1 LPRIAEHNET
11 ILLYYLQTVK
21 PMLKNQKKLALTLLA
36 GTSYLVSLTGM
47 MQVLPQ
53 AQAQTPAPQVP
64 TAPLSPNDPAAK
76 LDPALV
82 NVPAIQAPKS
92 DSSQNR
98 TNSSAPVRTISFD
111 LKTGQTQ
118 ESANLP
124 ATTSTTSSSVSAP
137 SMGLSPNVV
146 AEPRAGVPLP
156 TSGVQP
162 NSIIGADN
170 RIKITDTTSYPWRT
184 ATKLIVTFPKG
195 KGGCTGTIIAAK
207 YVLTAGHCVHNKDYG
222 GWAKK
227 IEVIPG
233 LNGTYKPFGSA
244 LATKY
249 RTYTGWTSSADR
261 NHDFALLTLDK
272 SIGNSTG
279 TLGYASYSSVN
290 GLTGHIAGYPCDK
303 GGLHLYYHYGLIS
316 SSTSKRLSYQIDTY
330 GCQSGSGIYR
340 IVDGKRY
347 VFGVHAY
354 GVGSS
359 SPNHNSGTRI
369 DSTKFNSIKSWI
381 ASGT

>member
-1 LPRIAEHNET
+1 
-11 ILLYYLQTVK
+11 
-21 PMLKNQKKLALTLLA
+21 
-36 GTSYLVSLTGM
+36 
-47 MQVLPQ
+47 
-53 AQAQTPAPQVP
+53 
-64 TAPLSPNDPAAK
+64 
-76 LDPALV
+76 
-82 NVPAIQAPKS
+82 
-92 DSSQNR
+92 
-98 TNSSAPVRTISFD
+98 
-111 LKTGQTQ
+111 
-118 ESANLP
+118 
-124 ATTSTTSSSVSAP
+124 
-137 SMGLSPNVV
+137 MGLSPNVV
-146 AEPRAGVPLP
+146 AEPRAGVQSP
-156 TSGVQP
+156 TGGVKP
-162 NSIIGADN
+162 NSIIGTDN
-170 RIKITDTTSYPWRT
+170 RTKITATTSYPWRT
-184 ATKLIVTFPKG
+184 VTKLIVTFPKG

-207 YVLTAGHCVHNKDYG
+207 YVLTAGHCVHNKAYG
-222 GWAKK
+222 GSAKK

-233 LNGTYKPFGSA
+233 LNGTYKPYGSA
-244 LATKY
+244 FATKY
-249 RTYTGWTSSADR
+249 RTYTNWTSSADK
-261 NHDFALLTLDK
+261 NHDFALLTLDR

-316 SSTSKRLSYQIDTY
+316 SSTSNRLSYQIDTY
-330 GCQSGSGIYR
+330 GCQNGSGIYR

>member
-1 LPRIAEHNET
+1 
-11 ILLYYLQTVK
+11 
-21 PMLKNQKKLALTLLA
+21 MLKNQKKLALTLLA

-184 ATKLIVTFPKG
+184 ATKLIVTFPKA

-207 YVLTAGHCVHNKDYG
+207 YVLTAGHCVYNKSYG

-233 LNGTYKPFGSA
+233 LKGTYKPYGSA
-244 LATKY
+244 FATKV
-249 RTYTGWTSSADR
+249 RSYTSWTSSQKSDY
-261 NHDFALLTLDK
+261 DIALITLDK
-272 SIGNSTG
+272 SIGNTTG
-279 TLGYASYSSVN
+279 WLGYAYYPSINGVTGNITGYPGDKDN
-290 GLTGHIAGYPCDK
+290 GLYP
-303 GGLHLYYHYGLIS
+303 YYHYGSIA
-316 SSTSKRLSYQIDTY
+316 SSTSYRLSYQIDTS
-330 GCQSGSGIYR
+330 GGQSGSGIYYKTG
-340 IVDGKRY
+340 DKRY
-347 VFGVHAY
+347 VFGVHTNGA
-354 GVGSS
+354 S
-359 SPNHNSGTRI
+359 SPTGYNSGTRL
-369 DSTKFNSIKSWI
+369 DSKKVNDIKSWI
-381 ASGT
+381 TSGK

>member
-1 LPRIAEHNET
+1 
-11 ILLYYLQTVK
+11 
-21 PMLKNQKKLALTLLA
+21 MLKNQKKLALTLLA

-184 ATKLIVTFPKG
+184 VTKLIVTFPKG

-233 LNGTYKPFGSA
+233 LSGTYKPFGSVF
-244 LATKY
+244 ATKL
-249 RTYTGWTSSADR
+249 RSYTSWTSSQKAD
-261 NHDFALLTLDK
+261 HDIGLITLDK
-272 SIGNSTG
+272 SIGNTTG
-279 TLGYASYSSVN
+279 WLGYAYYPSINGVTGNITGYPGDKDN
-290 GLTGHIAGYPCDK
+290 GLYP
-303 GGLHLYYHYGLIS
+303 YYHYGSIA
-316 SSTSKRLSYQIDTY
+316 SSTSYRLYYQIDTSN
-330 GCQSGSGIYR
+330 GQSGSGIYYKTG
-340 IVDGKRY
+340 DKRY
-347 VFGVHAY
+347 VFGVHTN
-354 GVGSS
+354 GTS
-359 SPNHNSGTRI
+359 SPTGYNSGTRL
-369 DSTKFNSIKSWI
+369 DSKKVKDLKSWI
-381 ASGT
+381 ASGK

>member
-1 LPRIAEHNET
+1 
-11 ILLYYLQTVK
+11 
-21 PMLKNQKKLALTLLA
+21 MLKNQKKLALTLLA

-64 TAPLSPNDPAAK
+64 SAPLSPNDPAAK

-82 NVPAIQAPKS
+82 KLPAIQAPKS
-92 DSSQNR
+92 DSPQNR
-98 TNSSAPVRTISFD
+98 TNSSAPVRAISFD

-118 ESANLP
+118 ESASLP
-124 ATTSTTSSSVSAP
+124 ATTSATSSSVSAP

-146 AEPRAGVPLP
+146 AEPRAAVQSP
-156 TSGVQP
+156 TGGVQP
-162 NSIIGADN
+162 NSIIGTDN
-170 RIKITDTTSYPWRT
+170 RTKITATTSYPWRT
-184 ATKLIVTFPKG
+184 VTKLIVTFPKG

-207 YVLTAGHCVHNKDYG
+207 YVLTAGHCVHNKAYG
-222 GWAKK
+222 GSAKK

-233 LNGTYKPFGSA
+233 LNGTYKPYGSA

-249 RTYTGWTSSADR
+249 RTYTNWTSSADK
-261 NHDFALLTLDK
+261 NHDFALLTLDR

-316 SSTSKRLSYQIDTY
+316 SSTSNRLSYQIDTY
-330 GCQSGSGIYR
+330 GCQNGSGIYR